1 MGKSEFRVLIKHYF
15 LREKTIAQ
23 TKAKLDKY
31 YGDSAPS
38 ISMVK
43 KWFKEFRCGRTS
55 TIDAE
60 RSGRPV
66 EVATPET
73 IQKIHDMVLADR
85 RLKVR
90 EIVEAIGIS
99 HGSVVSI
106 LKDHLAMKKLSARWV
121 PRLLTI
127 DHKRNRDEFFCR
139 FVTVDETW
147 IHYNTPET
155 KQQSKQ
161 WVLKGES
168 APKKAKVG
176 LSANKVMAT
185 VFWDARGV
193 IHIDYLQKGRT
204 MNGEYYTSLLDRFNE
219 DLKKKR
225 PHLAKKKV
233 IFHQDNARVHTCVVS
248 MAKFYELRYELL
260 PHPPYSPDLAPSDY
274 FLFPNLKKRLAG
286 KRFYSNNEII
296 SQTNTYFEDLEKS
309 YFLEGIKK
317 IGETLDKVY
326 RAQRRLC

>member
-1 MGKSEFRVLIKHYF
+1 MEKSEFRVLIKHYF
-15 LREKTIAQ
+15 LRKKTITQ

-43 KWFKEFRCGRTS
+43 KWFTEFRCGRTS
-55 TIDAE
+55 TEDAE

-66 EVATPET
+66 EVSTSET
-73 IQKIHDMVLADR
+73 IEKIHDMVLADR

-106 LKDHLAMKKLSARWV
+106 LNDHLGMRKLSARWV

-127 DHKRNRDEFFCR
+127 DHKRNRVTISQECLALFNRNMNEFLRR

-147 IHYNTPET
+147 IHHNTPET

-161 WVLKGES
+161 WISRGES

-185 VFWDARGV
+185 VFWDARGI
-193 IHIDYLQKGRT
+193 IHIDYLQKGT
-204 MNGEYYTSLLDRFNE
+204 TINGEYYTNLLGRFNE
-219 DLKKKR
+219 ELKKKTTS
-225 PHLAKKKV
+225 
-233 IFHQDNARVHTCVVS
+233 FGQ
-248 MAKFYELRYELL
+248 
-260 PHPPYSPDLAPSDY
+260 
-274 FLFPNLKKRLAG
+274 
-286 KRFYSNNEII
+286 
-296 SQTNTYFEDLEKS
+296 EKS
-309 YFLEGIKK
+309 SFPPGQCKGAHMCSFHGK
-317 IGETLDKVY
+317 NP
-326 RAQRRLC
+326 

>member
-1 MGKSEFRVLIKHYF
+1 MEKSDFR
-15 LREKTIAQ
+15 
-23 TKAKLDKY
+23 AKLDKY

-43 KWFKEFRCGRTS
+43 KWFTEFRCGRTS

-127 DHKRNRDEFFCR
+127 DHKRNRVTTSMECLALFNRNKDEFFRR
-139 FVTVDETW
+139 FVT
-147 IHYNTPET
+147 
-155 KQQSKQ
+155 
-161 WVLKGES
+161 
-168 APKKAKVG
+168 KAKVG

-185 VFWDARGV
+185 LFWDARGV

-233 IFHQDNARVHTCVVS
+233 LFHQDSARVHTCVVS

-274 FLFPNLKKRLAG
+274 FLFPNLKKWLAG
-286 KRFYSNNEII
+286 KRFYSNNEIV

-309 YFLEGIKK
+309 YFLEGIKFLEK
-317 IGETLDKVY
+317 RWTKCIALKGDYVEK
-326 RAQRRLC
+326 